1 MTQRTYFFIICF
13 MRNLFSAQ
21 TKMEVKQAGLRLP
34 PSQLQIRSV
43 HGFFWRSRI
52 EVAFGYRT
60 AFQGMSRY

>member
-1 MTQRTYFFIICF
+1 